1 MIHVLLV
8 DDHAMVRAGI
18 RQFLEESAEITVTA
32 EADDAAHAQT
42 ILKKQTFDMA
52 VVDIHLP
59 QMNGFELTKWVKQQY
74 PNLPVL
80 ILTAHDDEPYVVAA
94 LQAGASGYVLKE
106 ATAEELTRAVQTVY
120 EGQNYISSAVAG
132 HLFHQITQPTMIEDN
147 SQLTERELEVLTL
160 VADGLTNKEIG
171 VHLDI
176 SSRTVQTHLAN
187 VYAKLDTHS
196 RTKAVTIAIE
206 LGLLKPGG

>member
-1 MIHVLLV
+1 MIHLLLV

-32 EADDAAHAQT
+32 EADDASQAQT
-42 ILKKQTFDMA
+42 ILKNNIFDMA

-59 QMNGFELTKWVKQQY
+59 QINGFELTKWIKQHH

-94 LQAGASGYVLKE
+94 LQAGANGYVLKD

-132 HLFHQITQPTMIEDN
+132 HLFHQITQPMVEDN

-196 RTKAVTIAIE
+196 RTKAVTTAIE